1 MILADT
7 GVWINFFRGKAPY
20 LRQLLQ
26 ANQVAMH
33 PVLVGEL
40 ALGPLSNRQHTLR
53 MLDEMPQIRV
63 IPMQDVRHMI
73 EARKLHT
80 RGIGLTDAHLLA
92 SCLTTPG
99 TLLWS
104 ADARLCTVAQS
115 LGIKADIP
123 QG

>member
-7 GVWINFFRGKAPY
+7 SIWIDFFRSKMPH
-20 LRQLLQ
+20 LRQLLN
-26 ANQVAMH
+26 ANQVIMH
-33 PVLVGEL
+33 PFIVGEL
-40 ALGPLSNRQHTLR
+40 ALRSLSNRQHTLR
-53 MLDEMPQIRV
+53 MLDEIPHIRV
-63 IPMQDVRHMI
+63 VPLQDVRHMI

-80 RGIGLTDAHLLA
+80 RGIELTDANLLA

-104 ADARLCTVAQS
+104 ADARLCNVAES

-123 QG
+123 